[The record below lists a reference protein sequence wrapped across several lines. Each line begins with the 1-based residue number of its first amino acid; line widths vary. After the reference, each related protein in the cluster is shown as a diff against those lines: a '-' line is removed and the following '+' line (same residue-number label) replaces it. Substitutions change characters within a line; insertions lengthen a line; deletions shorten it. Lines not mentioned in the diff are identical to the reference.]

1 MKLRT
6 DFRLIPG
13 LLFVL
18 FLLASCSAKSGSVN
32 PQTNTTQVNPKSGT
46 VAVANSPNNAPG
58 PVTVAPGTPIGEVPT
73 ISGSYADVLGSDGYV
88 FEINL
93 ANNQVIET
101 LSTNTAPPQ
110 NPYTLAVTPG
120 GGHGVIVS
128 DAPGKAGN
136 SLVPVD
142 FASSLVG
149 SPIPLPFQPVAVA
162 LDPSGS
168 YAWVTGASGELAS
181 VDLASRSVS
190 KVHQLLNNPD
200 AYLDAIAIS
209 PNGNDA
215 VVVDDGGASAGNRA
229 LIVSLPSGSVV
240 ANALISQDPGS
251 FPDAVAISSEGSL
264 AFVVDG
270 GYGNGTLT
278 PLSIPGGAS
287 GDVINVGGGPL
298 AICLS
303 SDGKTAYVAN
313 GGTGAGDLVVPVD
326 ISGGFNIPGR
336 SGGTPFEVGGGV
348 NEYLDAIGISP
359 NGESAY
365 LLDRENGLFIPLNLK
380 TGLSSKPIG
389 LGHFPISIAITNG
402 S

>member
-1 MKLRT
+1 M
-6 DFRLIPG
+6 
-13 LLFVL
+13 LL
-18 FLLASCSAKSGSVN
+18 LLASCSGKSGSVN
-32 PQTNTTQVNPKSGT
+32 PESSTTQLNPKAGT
-46 VAVANSPNNAPG
+46 VAAANSPNNAPG

-73 ISGSYADVLGSDGYV
+73 ISGSYADIVGSDGYV
-88 FEINL
+88 AQINL
-93 ANNQVIET
+93 ANNQVIESF
-101 LSTNTAPPQ
+101 STNAAPPQ

-128 DAPGKAGN
+128 NAPGKAGN

-168 YAWVTGASGELAS
+168 FAWVSGATGELAS

-190 KVHQLLNNPD
+190 VIRQILNNPD
-200 AYLDAIAIS
+200 AYLNAIAIS
-209 PNGNDA
+209 PNGNYA
-215 VVVDDGGASAGNRA
+215 VVVDDGGEGAGNRA
-229 LIVSLPSGSVV
+229 LIVSLPSGSVI
-240 ANALISQDPGS
+240 ANAIISQDPGS
-251 FPDAVAISSEGSL
+251 FPDAVAISANGSI
-264 AFVVDG
+264 AWVVDG
-270 GYGNGTLT
+270 GYGNGTIT

-303 SDGKTAYVAN
+303 PDGKTAYVAN
-313 GGTGAGDLVVPVD
+313 GGTGAGNLVVPVD
-326 ISGGFNIPGR
+326 ISGGLNIPGR

-389 LGHFPISIAITNG
+389 LGHFPVAIAITNG
-402 S
+402 G